1 MILVCVAHDDDFVLG
16 CGGSIYKYAK
26 EGKNVVVLV
35 FSSGEGS
42 DPLLKKELIKDIR
55 GKEAEKAGKFLG
67 VREIVN
73 LGIPDM
79 RINSKDKKQIE
90 TVQKLIKKYKP
101 KKVFTHSASDPHK
114 DHQAVYKTVKNV
126 LNNKKIELY
135 TFGVWNPINVIKT
148 NLPRLIV
155 DVSGTFRRK
164 LKALK
169 MFKSQK
175 MVMFQLKPSIYLKA
189 KIYGYVNKCKYA
201 EVFYK
206 EK

>member
-1 MILVCVAHDDDFVLG
+1 MPHQCVRCNIFFDDGAAEILKGCS
-16 CGGSIYKYAK
+16 CGGKLFFYI
-26 EGKNVVVLV
+26 
-35 FSSGEGS
+35 
-42 DPLLKKELIKDIR
+42 KKEKLAKIK
-55 GKEAEKAGKFLG
+55 K
-67 VREIVN
+67 VQNEIN
-73 LGIPDM
+73 LTD
-79 RINSKDKKQIE
+79 KDKKQIE